1 MSEKNGQFVILNV
14 KLMKNRPEEKRLYWQ
29 TPAEVDLGNP
39 VSLIYKLPVS
49 YSPDLH
55 KTVHRCPGICEPSVY
70 RLGRLI
76 KGGNGVVLCKSDI
89 KSEYVE
95 NTMMQ
100 ELPEFF
106 QRTVFQNFHRI
117 LGDG

>member
-39 VSLIYKLPVS
+39 VSLFIKLPVS

-55 KTVHRCPGICEPSVY
+55 KTGFTDVLASVN
-70 RLGRLI
+70 RLYI
-76 KGGNGVVLCKSDI
+76 VWGG
-89 KSEYVE
+89 
-95 NTMMQ
+95 
-100 ELPEFF
+100 
-106 QRTVFQNFHRI
+106 
-117 LGDG
+117 